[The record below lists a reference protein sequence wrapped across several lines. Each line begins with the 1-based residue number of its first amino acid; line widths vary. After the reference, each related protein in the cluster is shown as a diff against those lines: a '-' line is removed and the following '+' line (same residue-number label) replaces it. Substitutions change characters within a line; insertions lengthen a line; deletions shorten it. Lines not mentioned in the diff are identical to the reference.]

1 MRKQVV
7 IVGAGPSG
15 LLLGRLL
22 DLAGIDNIVLERQSQ
37 DYVLAR
43 IRAGILEQTTVDLIH
58 RAGAGDRLAVEGI
71 PHHAVQ
77 LAFDYRAVSIGLSK
91 HTEGKVVTAYGQTE
105 VTRDLCEVRDAS
117 GGETVYE
124 AGDVAIHDFD
134 GSSPYV
140 TYVRDGITHRIDC
153 DLIAGCDG
161 YHGVCRKSVPEAAIT
176 TYEKLY
182 PFGWLGLLSGT
193 RPVAHEVVYANTERG
208 FALCSMRSMTRSR
221 YYIQCD
227 VNDRVENW
235 SDDAFWDEFR
245 RRLPPDMA
253 ESLET
258 GPSIEKS
265 IAPLRS
271 FVAEPMRFGRL
282 MLAGDAAHVVPPTG
296 AKGLNLAASDI
307 HYMYDAILA
316 FCGEDDET
324 ALDEYSRRAL
334 DRVWKTERFS
344 WWLTN
349 LTHRFN
355 DDAFEQRMKEA
366 ELAYITTSE
375 AGRRMVAE
383 NYVGLPLCSSS
394 SSSPSSDARWR
405 VGSRSWRWLRVNIL
419 PVCRE
424 SLPIRA

>member
-7 IVGAGPSG
+7 IIGAGPSG

-22 DLAGIDNIVLERQSQ
+22 DLAGIDNVVLERQSQ

-58 RAGAGDRLAVEGI
+58 RAGAGERLAAEGI

-77 LAFDYRAVSIGLSK
+77 LAFDYKSVSIGLSQ
-91 HTEGKVVTAYGQTE
+91 HTNGKVVTAYGQTE
-105 VTRDLCEVRDAS
+105 VTRDLCEIRDA
-117 GGETVYE
+117 GGSHTVYE
-124 AGDVAIHDFD
+124 AEDVEIHDFD
-134 GSSPYV
+134 SDHPAV
-140 TYVRDGITHRIDC
+140 TYSKDGVTHRIDC

-161 YHGVCRKSVPEAAIT
+161 YHGVSRRSVPDSAIT

-182 PFGWLGLLSGT
+182 PFGWLGLLSDT

-227 VNDRVENW
+227 VDDKVENW

-245 RRLPPDMA
+245 RRLPPEMA

-258 GPSIEKS
+258 GPSLEKS

-296 AKGLNLAASDI
+296 AKGLNLAASDV

-316 FCGEDDET
+316 FCEERDGA

-334 DRVWKTERFS
+334 QRVWKTERFS

-355 DDAFEQRMKEA
+355 DDPFEQRMKEA
-366 ELAYITTSE
+366 ELAYVTTSD
-375 AGRRMVAE
+375 AGRQMVAE
-383 NYVGLPLCSSS
+383 NYVGLPL
-394 SSSPSSDARWR
+394 
-405 VGSRSWRWLRVNIL
+405 
-419 PVCRE
+419 
-424 SLPIRA
+424 

>member
-22 DLAGIDNIVLERQSQ
+22 DLAGIDNIVLERQTQ

-58 RAGAGDRLAVEGI
+58 RAGAGTRLDAEGI
-71 PHHAVQ
+71 RHHAVH
-77 LAFDYRAVSIGLSK
+77 LAFDYKSIAIGLSE
-91 HTEGKVVTAYGQTE
+91 HTNGKVVTAYGQTE
-105 VTRDLCEVRDAS
+105 VTRDLCSVRDAAGS
-117 GGETVYE
+117 TTVYE
-124 AGDVAIHDFD
+124 AANVEIKDFD
-134 GSSPYV
+134 GHSPYV
-140 TYVRDGITHRIDC
+140 TYEKDGTTHRVDC

-161 YHGVCRKSVPEAAIT
+161 YHGVCRQSVPSSAIT
-176 TYEKLY
+176 TFDKIY
-182 PFGWLGLLSGT
+182 PFGWLGLLSDT
-193 RPVAHEVVYANTERG
+193 KPVAEEVVYANTARG

-227 VNDRVENW
+227 ADDKVENW

-245 RRLPPDMA
+245 LRLPPEMA
-253 ESLET
+253 EALET

-307 HYMYDAILA
+307 HYMYDAILG
-316 FCGEDDET
+316 FLEDHDAA

-355 DDAFEQRMKEA
+355 DDPFEQRMKEA
-366 ELAYITTSE
+366 ELAYVTTSD
-375 AGRRMVAE
+375 AGRQMVAE
-383 NYVGLPLCSSS
+383 NYVGLPL
-394 SSSPSSDARWR
+394 
-405 VGSRSWRWLRVNIL
+405 
-419 PVCRE
+419 
-424 SLPIRA
+424 

>member
-1 MRKQVV
+1 MRTGFLLFLIGAVGQSEQTETVGQMRKQVV

-22 DLAGIDNIVLERQSQ
+22 DLAGIDNIVLERQTQ

-58 RAGAGDRLAVEGI
+58 RAGAGTRLDAEGI
-71 PHHAVQ
+71 RHHAVH
-77 LAFDYRAVSIGLSK
+77 LAFDYKSIAIGLSE
-91 HTEGKVVTAYGQTE
+91 HTNGKVVTAYGQTE
-105 VTRDLCEVRDAS
+105 VTLDLCSVRDAAGS
-117 GGETVYE
+117 TSVYE
-124 AGDVAIHDFD
+124 AANVEINDFD
-134 GSSPYV
+134 GHSPYV
-140 TYVRDGITHRIDC
+140 TYEKDGTTHRVDC

-161 YHGVCRKSVPEAAIT
+161 YHGVCRQSVPSSAIT
-176 TYEKLY
+176 TFDKIY
-182 PFGWLGLLSGT
+182 PFGWLGLLSDT
-193 RPVAHEVVYANTERG
+193 KPVAEEVVYANTARG

-227 VNDRVENW
+227 ADDKVENW

-245 RRLPPDMA
+245 LRLPPEMA
-253 ESLET
+253 EALET

-307 HYMYDAILA
+307 HYMYDAILG
-316 FCGEDDET
+316 FLEDHDAA

-355 DDAFEQRMKEA
+355 DDPFEQRMKEA
-366 ELAYITTSE
+366 ELAYVTTSD
-375 AGRRMVAE
+375 AGRQMVAE
-383 NYVGLPLCSSS
+383 NYVGLPL
-394 SSSPSSDARWR
+394 
-405 VGSRSWRWLRVNIL
+405 
-419 PVCRE
+419 
-424 SLPIRA
+424 

>member
-43 IRAGILEQTTVDLIH
+43 IRAGILEQTTVDLMQ
-58 RAGAGDRLAVEGI
+58 RAGAGARLNAEGI
-71 PHHAVQ
+71 KHHAMH
-77 LAFDYRAVSIGLSK
+77 LAFDYKSIAVGLSE
-91 HTEGKVVTAYGQTE
+91 HTNGKVVTAYGQTE
-105 VTRDLCEVRDAS
+105 VTRDLCNVRDAAGS
-117 GGETVYE
+117 ATVYDASNVE
-124 AGDVAIHDFD
+124 INHFD
-134 GSSPYV
+134 GDSPYV
-140 TYVRDGITHRIDC
+140 TYVTEGTTHRVDC

-161 YHGVCRKSVPEAAIT
+161 YHGVCRQSVPSSAINI
-176 TYEKLY
+176 YEKIY
-182 PFGWLGLLSGT
+182 PFGWLGLLSDT
-193 RPVAHEVVYANTERG
+193 KPVAEEVVYANTARG

-227 VNDRVENW
+227 VDDKVENW

-245 RRLPPDMA
+245 RRLPPEMA
-253 ESLET
+253 EALET

-307 HYMYDAILA
+307 HYMYDAILG
-316 FCGEDDET
+316 FLEDHDAA

-355 DDAFEQRMKEA
+355 DDPFEQRMKEA
-366 ELAYITTSE
+366 ELAYVTTSD
-375 AGRRMVAE
+375 AGRQMVAE
-383 NYVGLPLCSSS
+383 NYVGLPL
-394 SSSPSSDARWR
+394 
-405 VGSRSWRWLRVNIL
+405 
-419 PVCRE
+419 
-424 SLPIRA
+424 

>member
-7 IVGAGPSG
+7 IVGAGPAG

-22 DLAGIDNIVLERQSQ
+22 DLAGIDNVVLERQTQ
-37 DYVLAR
+37 EYVLAR

-58 RAGAGDRLAVEGI
+58 RAGAGDRLSAEGI
-71 PHHAVQ
+71 PHHAVN
-77 LAFDYRAVSIGLSK
+77 LAFDYKSVAIGLSE
-91 HTEGKVVTAYGQTE
+91 HTNGKVVTAYGQTE
-105 VTRDLCEVRDAS
+105 VTRDLCEVRDKAGS
-117 GGETVYE
+117 ATVYE
-124 AGDVAIHDFD
+124 AADVAIQDIETPHPWVSYAKD
-134 GSSPYV
+134 GV
-140 TYVRDGITHRIDC
+140 THRIDC

-161 YHGVCRKSVPEAAIT
+161 YHGVSRRSVPESAIT
-176 TYEKLY
+176 TYEKIY
-182 PFGWLGLLSGT
+182 PFGWLGLLSDT
-193 RPVAHEVVYANTERG
+193 RPVAHEVVYANTARG

-227 VNDRVENW
+227 VDDKVENW

-245 RRLPPDMA
+245 RRLPPEMA
-253 ESLET
+253 EALET
-258 GPSIEKS
+258 GPSLEKS

-296 AKGLNLAASDI
+296 AKGLNLAASDV

-316 FCGEDDET
+316 FCAEQDEA

-344 WWLTN
+344 WWMTN

-355 DDAFEQRMKEA
+355 DDPFEQRMKEA
-366 ELAYITTSE
+366 ELAYVTTSD
-375 AGRRMVAE
+375 AGRQMVAE
-383 NYVGLPLCSSS
+383 NYVGLPL
-394 SSSPSSDARWR
+394 
-405 VGSRSWRWLRVNIL
+405 
-419 PVCRE
+419 
-424 SLPIRA
+424 

>member
-7 IVGAGPSG
+7 IVGAGPAG

-58 RAGAGDRLAVEGI
+58 RAEAGQRLAAEGI
-71 PHHAVQ
+71 QHHAVH
-77 LAFDYRAVSIGLSK
+77 LAFDYKAVSIGLSN

-105 VTRDLCEVRDAS
+105 VTRDLCDVRDAS
-117 GGETVYE
+117 GSETVYE
-124 AGDVAIHDFD
+124 AVDVEIHDFD
-134 GSSPYV
+134 GANPYV
-140 TYVRDGITHRIDC
+140 TYVKDSLTHRIDC

-161 YHGVCRKSVPEAAIT
+161 YHGVCRKSIPEGAIT

-182 PFGWLGLLSGT
+182 PFGWLGLLSET

-227 VNDRVENW
+227 VDDKVENW

-245 RRLPPDMA
+245 RRLPPEMA

-316 FCGEDDET
+316 FCADRDEA

-383 NYVGLPLCSSS
+383 NYVGLPL
-394 SSSPSSDARWR
+394 
-405 VGSRSWRWLRVNIL
+405 
-419 PVCRE
+419 
-424 SLPIRA
+424 

>member
-22 DLAGIDNIVLERQSQ
+22 DLAGIDNIVLERQTQ

-43 IRAGILEQTTVDLIH
+43 IRAGILEQTTVDLLH
-58 RAGAGDRLAVEGI
+58 RAKAGHRLAEEGI

-77 LAFDYRAVSIGLSK
+77 LAFDYKSVSIGLSQ
-91 HTEGKVVTAYGQTE
+91 HTTGKVVTAYGQTE

-117 GGETVYE
+117 GSETVYE
-124 AGDVAIHDFD
+124 AADVEIRDIDSAHPF
-134 GSSPYV
+134 V
-140 TYVRDGITHRIDC
+140 TYAKDGVTHRIDC
-153 DLIAGCDG
+153 DLVAGCDG
-161 YHGVCRKSVPEAAIT
+161 YHGVSRKSVPESGIT
-176 TYEKLY
+176 TYEKIY
-182 PFGWLGLLSGT
+182 PFGWLGLLSDT

-245 RRLPPDMA
+245 RRLPPEMA
-253 ESLET
+253 ETLET
-258 GPSIEKS
+258 GPSLEKS

-316 FCGEDDET
+316 FCSEGDEA
-324 ALDEYSRRAL
+324 ALNEYSRRAL

-366 ELAYITTSE
+366 ELAYVTTSD
-375 AGRRMVAE
+375 AGRQMVAE
-383 NYVGLPLCSSS
+383 NYVGLPL
-394 SSSPSSDARWR
+394 
-405 VGSRSWRWLRVNIL
+405 
-419 PVCRE
+419 
-424 SLPIRA
+424 

>member
-22 DLAGIDNIVLERQSQ
+22 DLAGIDNIVLERQTQ

-58 RAGAGDRLAVEGI
+58 RAGAGTRLDAEGI
-71 PHHAVQ
+71 RHHAVH
-77 LAFDYRAVSIGLSK
+77 LAFDYKSIAIGLSE
-91 HTEGKVVTAYGQTE
+91 HTNGKVVTAYGQTE
-105 VTRDLCEVRDAS
+105 VTRDLCSVRDAAGS
-117 GGETVYE
+117 TTVYE
-124 AGDVAIHDFD
+124 AANVEINDFD
-134 GSSPYV
+134 GHSPYV
-140 TYVRDGITHRIDC
+140 TYEKDGTTHRVDC

-161 YHGVCRKSVPEAAIT
+161 YHGVCRQSVPSSAIT
-176 TYEKLY
+176 TFDKIY
-182 PFGWLGLLSGT
+182 PFGWLGLLSDT
-193 RPVAHEVVYANTERG
+193 KPVAEEVVYANTARG

-227 VNDRVENW
+227 ADDKVENW

-245 RRLPPDMA
+245 LRLPPEMA
-253 ESLET
+253 EALET

-307 HYMYDAILA
+307 HYMYDAILG
-316 FCGEDDET
+316 FLEDHDVA

-355 DDAFEQRMKEA
+355 DDPFEQRMKEA
-366 ELAYITTSE
+366 ELAYVTTSD
-375 AGRRMVAE
+375 AGRQMVAE
-383 NYVGLPLCSSS
+383 NYVGLPL
-394 SSSPSSDARWR
+394 
-405 VGSRSWRWLRVNIL
+405 
-419 PVCRE
+419 
-424 SLPIRA
+424 

>member
-22 DLAGIDNIVLERQSQ
+22 DLAGIDNIVLERQTQ

-43 IRAGILEQTTVDLIH
+43 IRAGILEQTTVDLIQ
-58 RAGAGDRLAVEGI
+58 RAGADTRLNAEGI
-71 PHHAVQ
+71 RHHAMH
-77 LAFDYRAVSIGLSK
+77 LAFDYKSIAIGLSE
-91 HTEGKVVTAYGQTE
+91 HTNGKVVTAYGQTE
-105 VTRDLCEVRDAS
+105 VTRDLCDVRDAEGS
-117 GGETVYE
+117 ATVYE
-124 AGDVAIHDFD
+124 ASNVEINDFD
-134 GSSPYV
+134 GDSPYV
-140 TYVRDGITHRIDC
+140 TYVKDGTTHRVDC

-161 YHGVCRKSVPEAAIT
+161 YHGVCRQSVPLSAIN
-176 TYEKLY
+176 TYEKIY
-182 PFGWLGLLSGT
+182 PFGWLGLLSDT
-193 RPVAHEVVYANTERG
+193 KPVAKEVVYANTARG

-227 VNDRVENW
+227 VDDKVENW

-245 RRLPPDMA
+245 LRLPPEMA
-253 ESLET
+253 EALET

-307 HYMYDAILA
+307 HYMYDAILG
-316 FCGEDDET
+316 FLEDHDAA

-355 DDAFEQRMKEA
+355 DDPFEQRMKEA
-366 ELAYITTSE
+366 ELAYVTTSD
-375 AGRRMVAE
+375 AGRQMVAE
-383 NYVGLPLCSSS
+383 NYVGLPL
-394 SSSPSSDARWR
+394 
-405 VGSRSWRWLRVNIL
+405 
-419 PVCRE
+419 
-424 SLPIRA
+424 

>member
-22 DLAGIDNIVLERQSQ
+22 DLAGIDNIVLERQTQ

-43 IRAGILEQTTVDLIH
+43 IRAGILEQTTVDLLH
-58 RAGAGDRLAVEGI
+58 RAEAGQRLAEEGI

-77 LAFDYRAVSIGLSK
+77 LAFDYKSVSIGLSQ
-91 HTEGKVVTAYGQTE
+91 HTNGKVVTAYGQTE
-105 VTRDLCEVRDAS
+105 VTRDLCEVRDKS
-117 GGETVYE
+117 GSDTVYE
-124 AGDVAIHDFD
+124 AADVELHDIETD
-134 GSSPYV
+134 HPYV
-140 TYVRDGITHRIDC
+140 TYAKDGVTRRIDC

-161 YHGVCRKSVPEAAIT
+161 YHGVSRKSVPDAAIR
-176 TYEKLY
+176 TYEKIY
-182 PFGWLGLLSGT
+182 PFGWLGLLSDT
-193 RPVAHEVVYANTERG
+193 RPVAQEVVYANTERG

-227 VNDRVENW
+227 VGDKIENW

-245 RRLPPDMA
+245 RRLPPEMA
-253 ESLET
+253 ETLET
-258 GPSIEKS
+258 GPSLEKS

-316 FCGEDDET
+316 FCADADLS

-366 ELAYITTSE
+366 ELSYITTSD
-375 AGRRMVAE
+375 AGRQMVAE
-383 NYVGLPLCSSS
+383 NYVGLPL
-394 SSSPSSDARWR
+394 
-405 VGSRSWRWLRVNIL
+405 
-419 PVCRE
+419 
-424 SLPIRA
+424 

>member
-1 MRKQVV
+1 METGCVRIGFLLFLIGAVGQSEQTETVEQMRKQVV
-7 IVGAGPSG
+7 IIGAGPSG

-22 DLAGIDNIVLERQSQ
+22 DLAGIDSIVLERQTQ

-58 RAGAGDRLAVEGI
+58 RAGAGTRLDAEGI
-71 PHHAVQ
+71 RHHAVH
-77 LAFDYRAVSIGLSK
+77 LAFDYKSIAIGLSE
-91 HTEGKVVTAYGQTE
+91 HTNGKVVTAYGQTE
-105 VTRDLCEVRDAS
+105 VTRDLCSVRDAAGS
-117 GGETVYE
+117 TTVYE
-124 AGDVAIHDFD
+124 AANVEINDFD
-134 GSSPYV
+134 GHSPYV
-140 TYVRDGITHRIDC
+140 TYEKDGTTHRVDC

-161 YHGVCRKSVPEAAIT
+161 YHGVCRESVPSSAIT
-176 TYEKLY
+176 TFDKIY
-182 PFGWLGLLSGT
+182 PFGWLGLLSDT
-193 RPVAHEVVYANTERG
+193 KPVAEEVVYANTARG

-227 VNDRVENW
+227 ADDKVENW

-245 RRLPPDMA
+245 LRLPPEMA
-253 ESLET
+253 EALET

-307 HYMYDAILA
+307 HYMYNAILG
-316 FCGEDDET
+316 FLEDHDVA

-355 DDAFEQRMKEA
+355 DDPFEQRMKEA
-366 ELAYITTSE
+366 ELAYVTTSD
-375 AGRRMVAE
+375 AGRQMVAE
-383 NYVGLPLCSSS
+383 NYVGLPL
-394 SSSPSSDARWR
+394 
-405 VGSRSWRWLRVNIL
+405 
-419 PVCRE
+419 
-424 SLPIRA
+424 

>member
-22 DLAGIDNIVLERQSQ
+22 DLAGIDNIVLERQTQ

-43 IRAGILEQTTVDLIH
+43 IRAGILEQTTVDLIQ
-58 RAGAGDRLAVEGI
+58 RAGAGTRLNAEGI
-71 PHHAVQ
+71 RHHAMH
-77 LAFDYRAVSIGLSK
+77 LAFDYKSIAIGLSE
-91 HTEGKVVTAYGQTE
+91 HTNGKVVTAYGQTE
-105 VTRDLCEVRDAS
+105 VTRDLCDVRDAEGS
-117 GGETVYE
+117 ATVYE
-124 AGDVAIHDFD
+124 ASNVEINDFD
-134 GSSPYV
+134 GDSPYV
-140 TYVRDGITHRIDC
+140 TYLKDGTIHRVDC

-161 YHGVCRKSVPEAAIT
+161 YHGVCRQSVPSSAIN
-176 TYEKLY
+176 TYEKIY
-182 PFGWLGLLSGT
+182 PFGWLGLLSDT
-193 RPVAHEVVYANTERG
+193 KPVAKEVVYANTARG

-227 VNDRVENW
+227 VDDKVENW

-245 RRLPPDMA
+245 LRLPPEMA
-253 ESLET
+253 EALET

-307 HYMYDAILA
+307 HYMYDAILG
-316 FCGEDDET
+316 FLEDHDAA

-355 DDAFEQRMKEA
+355 DDPFEQRMKEA
-366 ELAYITTSE
+366 ELAYVTTSD
-375 AGRRMVAE
+375 AGRQMVAE
-383 NYVGLPLCSSS
+383 NYVGLPL
-394 SSSPSSDARWR
+394 
-405 VGSRSWRWLRVNIL
+405 
-419 PVCRE
+419 
-424 SLPIRA
+424 

>member
-1 MRKQVV
+1 VRKQVV
-7 IVGAGPSG
+7 IVGGGPSG

-22 DLAGIDNIVLERQSQ
+22 DLAGIDNIVLERQTQ

-58 RAGAGDRLAVEGI
+58 RAEAGTRLAAEGI
-71 PHHAVQ
+71 AHHAVQ
-77 LAFDYRAVSIGLSK
+77 LAFDYRSVSIGLSQ
-91 HTEGKVVTAYGQTE
+91 HTGGKVVTAYGQTE
-105 VTRDLCEVRDAS
+105 VTRDLCEVRNSAGS
-117 GGETVYE
+117 ETVYE
-124 AGDVAIHDFD
+124 AADVAIHDID
-134 GSSPYV
+134 TSHPYV
-140 TYVRDGITHRIDC
+140 TYVKNGVTHRVAC
-153 DLIAGCDG
+153 DLVAGCDG
-161 YHGVCRKSVPEAAIT
+161 YHGVSRKSVPESAIT
-176 TYEKLY
+176 TYEKIY
-182 PFGWLGLLSGT
+182 PFGWLGLLSDT
-193 RPVAHEVVYANTERG
+193 RPVAHEVVYANTARG

-227 VNDRVENW
+227 VDDRIENW

-245 RRLPPDMA
+245 LRLPPDMA

-258 GPSIEKS
+258 GPSLEKS

-296 AKGLNLAASDI
+296 AKGLNLAASDV

-316 FCGEDDET
+316 FCTERDES

-366 ELAYITTSE
+366 ELAYVTTSE
-375 AGRRMVAE
+375 AGRQMVAE
-383 NYVGLPLCSSS
+383 NYVGLPL
-394 SSSPSSDARWR
+394 
-405 VGSRSWRWLRVNIL
+405 
-419 PVCRE
+419 
-424 SLPIRA
+424 

>member
-7 IVGAGPSG
+7 IVGGGPSG

-22 DLAGIDNIVLERQSQ
+22 DLAGIDNIVLERQTQ

-58 RAGAGDRLAVEGI
+58 RAKAGERLSKEGI

-77 LAFDYRAVSIGLSK
+77 LAFDYKSVSVGLSQ
-91 HTEGKVVTAYGQTE
+91 HTNGKVVTAYGQTE
-105 VTRDLCEVRDAS
+105 VTRDLCEVRDSS
-117 GGETVYE
+117 GSETIYE
-124 AGDVAIHDFD
+124 AADVAIHDID
-134 GSSPYV
+134 TSRPHV
-140 TYVRDGITHRIDC
+140 TYVKGGVTHRIEC
-153 DLIAGCDG
+153 DLVAGCDG
-161 YHGVCRKSVPEAAIT
+161 YHGVSRRSVPESAIT
-176 TYEKLY
+176 TYEKIY
-182 PFGWLGLLSGT
+182 PFGWLGLLSDT
-193 RPVAHEVVYANTERG
+193 RPVAHEVVYANTARG

-227 VNDRVENW
+227 VDDKVENW

-245 RRLPPDMA
+245 RRLPPEMA
-253 ESLET
+253 ETLET
-258 GPSIEKS
+258 GPSLEKS

-296 AKGLNLAASDI
+296 AKGLNLAASDV

-316 FCGEDDET
+316 FCTEQDES

-366 ELAYITTSE
+366 ELAYVTTSD
-375 AGRRMVAE
+375 AGRQMVAE
-383 NYVGLPLCSSS
+383 NYVGLPL
-394 SSSPSSDARWR
+394 
-405 VGSRSWRWLRVNIL
+405 
-419 PVCRE
+419 
-424 SLPIRA
+424 

>member
-1 MRKQVV
+1 MGKQAMRKQVV
-7 IVGAGPSG
+7 IIGAGPSG

-22 DLAGIDNIVLERQSQ
+22 DLAGIDNVVLERQSQ
-37 DYVLAR
+37 NYVLAR

-58 RAGAGDRLAVEGI
+58 RAGAGERLAAEGI

-77 LAFDYRAVSIGLSK
+77 LAFDYKSVSIGLSQ
-91 HTEGKVVTAYGQTE
+91 HTNGKVVTAYGQTE
-105 VTRDLCEVRDAS
+105 VTRDLCEIRYA
-117 GGETVYE
+117 GGSHTVYE
-124 AGDVAIHDFD
+124 AEDVEIHDFD
-134 GSSPYV
+134 SDHPAV
-140 TYVRDGITHRIDC
+140 TYSKDGVTHRIDC

-161 YHGVCRKSVPEAAIT
+161 YHGVSRRSVPDSAIT

-182 PFGWLGLLSGT
+182 PFGWLGLLSDT

-227 VNDRVENW
+227 VDDKVENW

-245 RRLPPDMA
+245 RRLPPEMA

-258 GPSIEKS
+258 GPSLEKS

-296 AKGLNLAASDI
+296 AKGLNLAASDV

-316 FCGEDDET
+316 FCEERDGA

-334 DRVWKTERFS
+334 QRVWKTERFS

-355 DDAFEQRMKEA
+355 DDPFEQRMKEA
-366 ELAYITTSE
+366 ELAYVTTSD
-375 AGRRMVAE
+375 AGRQMVAE
-383 NYVGLPLCSSS
+383 NYVGLPL
-394 SSSPSSDARWR
+394 
-405 VGSRSWRWLRVNIL
+405 
-419 PVCRE
+419 
-424 SLPIRA
+424 

>member
-7 IVGAGPSG
+7 IVGAGPAG

-22 DLAGIDNIVLERQSQ
+22 DLAGIDNVVLERQTQ
-37 DYVLAR
+37 EYVLAR

-58 RAGAGDRLAVEGI
+58 RAGAGDRLSAEGI
-71 PHHAVQ
+71 PHHAVN
-77 LAFDYRAVSIGLSK
+77 LAFDYKSVAIGLSE
-91 HTEGKVVTAYGQTE
+91 HTNGKVVTAYGQTE
-105 VTRDLCEVRDAS
+105 VTRDLCEVRDKAGS
-117 GGETVYE
+117 ATVYE
-124 AGDVAIHDFD
+124 AADVAIHDIDTPHPWVSYAKD
-134 GSSPYV
+134 GV
-140 TYVRDGITHRIDC
+140 AHRIYC

-161 YHGVCRKSVPEAAIT
+161 YHGVSRRSVPESAIT
-176 TYEKLY
+176 TYEKIY
-182 PFGWLGLLSGT
+182 PFGWLGLLSDT
-193 RPVAHEVVYANTERG
+193 RPVAHEVVYANTARG

-227 VNDRVENW
+227 VDDKVENW

-245 RRLPPDMA
+245 RRLPPEMA
-253 ESLET
+253 EALET
-258 GPSIEKS
+258 GPSLEKS

-296 AKGLNLAASDI
+296 AKGLNLAASDV

-316 FCGEDDET
+316 FCAEQDEA

-344 WWLTN
+344 WWMTN

-355 DDAFEQRMKEA
+355 DDPFEQRMKEA
-366 ELAYITTSE
+366 ELAYVTTSD
-375 AGRRMVAE
+375 AGRQMVAE
-383 NYVGLPLCSSS
+383 NYVGLPL
-394 SSSPSSDARWR
+394 
-405 VGSRSWRWLRVNIL
+405 
-419 PVCRE
+419 
-424 SLPIRA
+424 

>member
-43 IRAGILEQTTVDLIH
+43 IRAGILEQTTVDLMH
-58 RAGAGDRLAVEGI
+58 RAGAGERLAVEGI
-71 PHHAVQ
+71 AHHAVQ
-77 LAFDYRAVSIGLSK
+77 LAFDHKAVSIGLSK
-91 HTEGKVVTAYGQTE
+91 HTAGKVVTAYGQTE
-105 VTRDLCEVRDAS
+105 VTRDLCEVRDSS
-117 GGETVYE
+117 GSETVYE
-124 AGDVAIHDFD
+124 AADVAIHDFD
-134 GSSPYV
+134 SASPHV
-140 TYVRDGITHRIDC
+140 TYVKDGRTHRIDC

-161 YHGVCRKSVPEAAIT
+161 YHGVCRKSVPDNAIT
-176 TYEKLY
+176 TYEKIY
-182 PFGWLGLLSGT
+182 PFGWLGLLSDT
-193 RPVAHEVVYANTERG
+193 RPVAHEVVYANTDRG

-227 VNDRVENW
+227 VDDRVENW

-245 RRLPPDMA
+245 RRLPPEMA

-307 HYMYDAILA
+307 HYICLLY
-316 FCGEDDET
+316 T
-324 ALDEYSRRAL
+324 
-334 DRVWKTERFS
+334 
-344 WWLTN
+344 
-349 LTHRFN
+349 
-355 DDAFEQRMKEA
+355 
-366 ELAYITTSE
+366 
-375 AGRRMVAE
+375 
-383 NYVGLPLCSSS
+383 
-394 SSSPSSDARWR
+394 SDAAD
-405 VGSRSWRWLRVNIL
+405 
-419 PVCRE
+419 E
-424 SLPIRA
+424 

>member
-7 IVGAGPSG
+7 IVGAGPAG

-22 DLAGIDNIVLERQSQ
+22 DLAGIDNVVLERQTQ
-37 DYVLAR
+37 EYVLAR

-58 RAGAGDRLAVEGI
+58 RAGAGDRLSAEGI
-71 PHHAVQ
+71 PHHAVN
-77 LAFDYRAVSIGLSK
+77 LAFDYKSVAIGLSE
-91 HTEGKVVTAYGQTE
+91 HTNGKVVTAYGQTE
-105 VTRDLCEVRDAS
+105 VTRDLCEVRDKAGS
-117 GGETVYE
+117 ATVYE
-124 AGDVAIHDFD
+124 AADVAIHDIDMPHPWVSYAKD
-134 GSSPYV
+134 GV
-140 TYVRDGITHRIDC
+140 THRIDC

-161 YHGVCRKSVPEAAIT
+161 YHGVSRRSVPESAIT
-176 TYEKLY
+176 TYEKIY
-182 PFGWLGLLSGT
+182 PFGWLGLLSDT
-193 RPVAHEVVYANTERG
+193 RPVAHEVVYANTARG

-227 VNDRVENW
+227 VDDKVENW

-245 RRLPPDMA
+245 RRLPPEMA
-253 ESLET
+253 EALET
-258 GPSIEKS
+258 GPSLEKS

-296 AKGLNLAASDI
+296 AKGLNLAASDV

-316 FCGEDDET
+316 FCAEQDEA

-344 WWLTN
+344 WWMTN

-355 DDAFEQRMKEA
+355 DDPFEQRMKEA
-366 ELAYITTSE
+366 ELAYVTTSD
-375 AGRRMVAE
+375 AGRQMVAE
-383 NYVGLPLCSSS
+383 NYVGLPL
-394 SSSPSSDARWR
+394 
-405 VGSRSWRWLRVNIL
+405 
-419 PVCRE
+419 
-424 SLPIRA
+424 

>member
-22 DLAGIDNIVLERQSQ
+22 DLAGIDNIVLERQAQ

-58 RAGAGDRLAVEGI
+58 RAGAGERLAVEGI
-71 PHHAVQ
+71 PHHALQ
-77 LAFDYRAVSIGLSK
+77 LAFDYKAVSIGLSK

-105 VTRDLCEVRDAS
+105 VTRDLCAVRDAS
-117 GGETVYE
+117 GSETVYE
-124 AGDVAIHDFD
+124 AADVAIHDFD
-134 GSSPYV
+134 GSSPHV
-140 TYVRDGITHRIDC
+140 TYVKDGRTHRIDC

-161 YHGVCRKSVPEAAIT
+161 YHGVCRKSVPESAIT

-182 PFGWLGLLSGT
+182 PFGWLGLLSET

-227 VNDRVENW
+227 VDDRVENW

-245 RRLPPDMA
+245 RRLPPEMA

-316 FCGEDDET
+316 FCADRDEA

-344 WWLTN
+344 WWLTT

-383 NYVGLPLCSSS
+383 NYVGLPL
-394 SSSPSSDARWR
+394 
-405 VGSRSWRWLRVNIL
+405 
-419 PVCRE
+419 
-424 SLPIRA
+424 